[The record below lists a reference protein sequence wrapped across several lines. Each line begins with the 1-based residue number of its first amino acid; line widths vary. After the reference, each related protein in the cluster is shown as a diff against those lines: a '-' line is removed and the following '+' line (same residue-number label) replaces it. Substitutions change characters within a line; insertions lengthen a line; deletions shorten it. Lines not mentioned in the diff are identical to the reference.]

1 MDVNPT
7 QEQEQGSSA
16 TVGQARDL
24 APVGRDGV
32 TTKALLENPH
42 VRALLMAL
50 EPGQEIPM
58 HAPAVELVVTVADGI
73 GEIRLGDSITPLR
86 AGDVAVISAGETRSI
101 RARSARLVLIAVV
114 TPPPSEAD
122 HAPAADSQWPHEREP
137 EPGPA
142 ALIRAEHAELRP
154 HLGHL
159 RVLADE
165 LEVGEERQLRERLE
179 RAVAFLRDGILAHA
193 GIEETTVYP
202 AAERLLRARG
212 GATRTMVLEH
222 ELIAARVAGLEGL
235 TAAERYDGPT
245 RAELRR
251 SLISLEAVLRGRF
264 DKEEQVYVPLLEH
277 LTPGESAALTAQLEL
292 ASARGHEH

>member
-7 QEQEQGSSA
+7 QEQEQRSSA
-16 TVGQARDL
+16 TVGQAREL
-24 APVGRDGV
+24 ARFGRDGV
-32 TTKALLENPH
+32 TTKALLEHPH
-42 VRALLMAL
+42 VRALLVAL

-86 AGDVAVISAGETRSI
+86 AGDVAVVPAGETRGI
-101 RARSARLVLIAVV
+101 RARSARLVLIAVL

-137 EPGPA
+137 ESGPA
-142 ALIRAEHAELRP
+142 SLIRAEHAEPRP

-159 RVLADE
+159 GVLADE
-165 LEVGEERQLRERLE
+165 LEVREERQLRERLE
-179 RAVAFLRDGILAHA
+179 GVVAFLRDGILAHA
-193 GIEETTVYP
+193 GIEEATAYP
-202 AAERLLRARG
+202 AAERLLRALG
-212 GATRTMVLEH
+212 GATGTMVLEH
-222 ELIAARVAGLEGL
+222 ELIAARVAELEGL

-251 SLISLEAVLRGRF
+251 SLIGLEAVLRGHF
-264 DKEEQVYVPLLEH
+264 DKEEQVYLPLLEH
-277 LTPGESAALTAQLEL
+277 LTPCESEALTAQLER
-292 ASARGHEH
+292 AAARGHDH